1 MTTITLLDG
10 SLRLSI
16 SCEESDNEFE
26 DNICLC
32 FEEDCPEDE
41 KVLSAD
47 EVSIYLTP
55 EQAALIVLELN
66 RVLESQR
73 GAAAGHA

>member
-41 KVLSAD
+41 KVLAAD

-73 GAAAGHA
+73 GGATGHA